1 MRSFSK
7 RGFGSIGSLES
18 LIICQDLS
26 HEDLATTKLVKTQ
39 GQKRKYYTLKVY
51 SKSALVASR
60 RVYNVRNEK
69 EILLEVRHPFVVKL
83 LRTFNDEANVY
94 LLLEYLPGGEFFTF
108 VRNNSCLPNDVALF
122 YGAEIVLALSHLHSL
137 DIAYRNLRPEHVL
150 LTKHGHI
157 KLIDFSSAKRIR
169 GEERSNTSCGALA
182 YMAPEVIS
190 GLGHTKAVDWWAFG
204 VLLYEML
211 VGLPPFYDEDPQ
223 KLYAKIL
230 TTSVSFPRHIEET
243 AQDLISSLLQVNP
256 DSRLGSRNA
265 EEVTEHL
272 WFDGVD
278 FDMVVRKEIDP
289 PWVPVLK
296 KHGDT
301 SYYPLA
307 TAATTDADSAP
318 LGIDPLADF

>member
-7 RGFGSIGSLES
+7 RGFGSIGSLDS

-26 HEDLATTKLVKTQ
+26 HEDLSTTKLVKTQ
-39 GQKRKYYTLKVY
+39 GQKRKYYALKVY
-51 SKSALVASR
+51 SKAALVLKR

-69 EILLEVRHPFVVKL
+69 DILLEVRHPFVVKL
-83 LRTFNDEANVY
+83 LRTFNDAANVY
-94 LLLEYLPGGEFFTF
+94 LLLEYLPGGELFTF

-122 YGAEIVLALSHLHSL
+122 YSAEIVLALSHLHSL
-137 DIAYRNLRPEHVL
+137 DVAYRNLSPENVL

-157 KLIDFSSAKRIR
+157 KLIDFSSAKIIR

-190 GLGHTKAVDWWAFG
+190 GLGHSKAVDWWAFG

-211 VGLPPFYDEDPQ
+211 VGLPPFYDDDPQ
-223 KLYAKIL
+223 KQYTKIL
-230 TTSVSFPRHIEET
+230 TSSVTFPRHIEET

-256 DSRLGSRNA
+256 ASRLGSRSP
-265 EEVTEHL
+265 EDVTEHL

-278 FDMVVRKEIDP
+278 FDMVLRKEIDP
-289 PWVPVLK
+289 PWTPVLK
-296 KHGDT
+296 RHGDT
-301 SYYPLA
+301 SYYPVA
-307 TAATTDADSAP
+307 TGTATEGDTAP
-318 LGIDPLADF
+318 LAVDPLADF